1 MLPYTGAGSGMLR
14 ALSENMTVSFT
25 NNDRTNE
32 FVITINR
39 LEGNQ
44 ATEKNNQVNGNLDTK
59 LRHLGTNPDTGLGH
73 SDTDLDTNSDTL
85 NAYLD
90 TKHPKITNKQ
100 KDIVNFCSVPRSSK
114 EILDRIGVT
123 NHSKNR
129 QTYIMSLVEAGYL
142 EMTNPEHPN
151 ASNQKYR
158 RSKK

>member
-1 MLPYTGAGSGMLR
+1 M
-14 ALSENMTVSFT
+14 NVSFT

-44 ATEKNNQVNGNLDTK
+44 VGENSNQATEKSNQVNGKSNQVNDNLDTELRYSGTERIK
-59 LRHLGTNPDTGLGH
+59 L
-73 SDTDLDTNSDTL
+73 
-85 NAYLD
+85 
-90 TKHPKITNKQ
+90 TNKQ
-100 KDIVNFCSVPRSSK
+100 KDIVNFCTVPRTAE
-114 EILDRIGVT
+114 EIMNRIGIS
-123 NHSKNR
+123 NQSKNR
-129 QTYIMSLVEAGYL
+129 KQNITPLVEAGYL

>member
-1 MLPYTGAGSGMLR
+1 MLR
-14 ALSENMTVSFT
+14 ALSEDMNVSFT

-32 FVITINR
+32 FVITIIR
-39 LEGNQ
+39 LVGNQ
-44 ATEKNNQVNGNLDTK
+44 VSEKSNQVNCNLDTK
-59 LRHLGTNPDTGLGH
+59 LGHLDANPDTRLGH
-73 SDTDLDTNSDTL
+73 SDTDLDTNSDTP

-90 TKHPKITNKQ
+90 TKRLKITNKQ

-114 EILDRIGVT
+114 EILDRVGVT

-129 QTYIMSLVEAGYL
+129 QTYIMALVEAGYL